1 MDLSVI
7 KEIFTFSNI
16 IMMNIGMAAGIL
28 IGAMPGLNVIF
39 AIAILLP
46 LTFGMESL
54 PGMYLMLASYCGATF
69 GGSISAILI
78 NTPGTANAAATV
90 LDGYP
95 MAQKGR
101 AGDALKLALTASA
114 VGGIFSCIVLIFLA
128 PQVAGIALYI
138 ASPEYFA
145 LCLFGLSAVVGLS
158 EGNVIKGL
166 IMGLIGLFL
175 STVGIDATD
184 GVQRFMFGNS
194 QLLAGFRTAAVMLGI
209 FAVSEVLIKCGKQ
222 PGQEQAGKAADYQK
236 ASIKNRDILRYWR
249 TLLKSSIFGTII
261 GAIPGTGG
269 TIAAMFSYNE
279 AKRTSKNPE
288 EFGKGSVEGILAP
301 ECGNNAVTGATLIPL
316 LTLGIPGD
324 AAVAVLLGALTMQGV
339 TPGAALFQEGSTWVY
354 AIMGG
359 LLLINIFM
367 LIQGQ
372 VLIRLFAN
380 VTKIS
385 MMILLPC
392 IIVLTVTGAFSIA
405 NTPFDI
411 FVVIAFGL
419 FGYMMR
425 KLDFPI
431 PPLVIGLVLGNLAE
445 TNLRRAMLLS
455 SGNPL
460 IFFTRPLSVLIIA
473 VSMMLLFSPAIKNFI
488 QKRKKD
494 KGGV

>member
-1 MDLSVI
+1 
-7 KEIFTFSNI
+7 
-16 IMMNIGMAAGIL
+16 
-28 IGAMPGLNVIF
+28 
-39 AIAILLP
+39 
-46 LTFGMESL
+46 
-54 PGMYLMLASYCGATF
+54 
-69 GGSISAILI
+69 
-78 NTPGTANAAATV
+78 
-90 LDGYP
+90 
-95 MAQKGR
+95 
-101 AGDALKLALTASA
+101 
-114 VGGIFSCIVLIFLA
+114 
-128 PQVAGIALYI
+128 
-138 ASPEYFA
+138 
-145 LCLFGLSAVVGLS
+145 
-158 EGNVIKGL
+158 
-166 IMGLIGLFL
+166 
-175 STVGIDATD
+175 
-184 GVQRFMFGNS
+184 
-194 QLLAGFRTAAVMLGI
+194 
-209 FAVSEVLIKCGKQ
+209 
-222 PGQEQAGKAADYQK
+222 
-236 ASIKNRDILRYWR
+236 
-249 TLLKSSIFGTII
+249 
-261 GAIPGTGG
+261 
-269 TIAAMFSYNE
+269 MFSYNE

-288 EFGKGSVEGILAP
+288 KFGKGSVEGILAP

-405 NTPFDI
+405 NTSFDI

-445 TNLRRAMLLS
+445 TNLRRAMLLG

-460 IFFTRPLSVLIIA
+460 IFFTRPLSVLIIG
-473 VSMMLLFSPAIKNFI
+473 VSMMLLFSPAIKGFV
-488 QKRKKD
+488 QKRKQH